1 MNISHLSL
9 KFYDKIYFSTNINK
23 NVRRFKYSFLVARI
37 EKKYTSSN
45 INFIFLFSL
54 FIYIYFQNSSL
65 SFKNDHYSL
74 ERNSFLLQLLHS
86 KETIHNKLSNGI
98 NGETIHQTRPLDIRD
113 PRRIKCQY
121 KNLFLF
127 SSLIDTPVLRINI
140 NSYSWSRSWKI
151 FILKSTTRRRIK
163 KKTCNI

>member
-37 EKKYTSSN
+37 EKKCTSSN

-74 ERNSFLLQLLHS
+74 ERNSFLVQLLHS

-98 NGETIHQTRPLDIRD
+98 NGETIYQTRPLDIRD
-113 PRRIKCQY
+113 PRRIKSQY

-127 SSLIDTPVLRINI
+127 SSPIDTPVLRINI